1 MDIRDMDLNLLVIFD
16 VMARQRSVIRTGEE
30 VGLSQPATSA
40 ALARLR
46 VLFDDALFVRAGAQM
61 RPTPRALEL
70 APLVQNVV
78 ETIRIDILQQT
89 GFNPVRADRS
99 FTILTPDIGEFAFF
113 PGVLRRL
120 RIEAPGVR
128 LRALSLPRNAAAEAL
143 EDGVAELAIGFFP
156 DLHKAGFFQQRLFKT
171 SYACITC
178 ARNKSV
184 GKRLSLK
191 AYLAASHVTVLPEGR
206 EHALDRVFESRGHRR
221 RVVLELSH
229 FMSLLAIMPGSELV
243 ATVPDDI
250 ATALERH
257 MALRRVDLGFNPPVI
272 DVQQFWHRRMQR
284 DPANMWLRGLF
295 HAVNRREGQA
305 SLPE

>member
-1 MDIRDMDLNLLVIFD
+1 M
-16 VMARQRSVIRTGEE
+16 
-30 VGLSQPATSA
+30 
-40 ALARLR
+40 
-46 VLFDDALFVRAGAQM
+46 
-61 RPTPRALEL
+61 
-70 APLVQNVV
+70 
-78 ETIRIDILQQT
+78 
-89 GFNPVRADRS
+89 
-99 FTILTPDIGEFAFF
+99 
-113 PGVLRRL
+113 
-120 RIEAPGVR
+120 
-128 LRALSLPRNAAAEAL
+128 
-143 EDGVAELAIGFFP
+143 
-156 DLHKAGFFQQRLFKT
+156 
-171 SYACITC
+171 
-178 ARNKSV
+178 
-184 GKRLSLK
+184 
-191 AYLAASHVTVLPEGR
+191 LPEGR
-206 EHALDRVFESRGHRR
+206 EHALDRVLESRGHRR